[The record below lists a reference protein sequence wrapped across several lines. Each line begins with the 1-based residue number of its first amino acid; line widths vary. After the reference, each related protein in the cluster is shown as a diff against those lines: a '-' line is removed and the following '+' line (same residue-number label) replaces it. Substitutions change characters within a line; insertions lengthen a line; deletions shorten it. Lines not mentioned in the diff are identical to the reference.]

1 MRISNIDS
9 NLSFQAMKPN
19 QFSGIDYA
27 VVRKFKAPVE
37 KFNSNNDF
45 QVWANALLKKIC
57 QPEDKKILNG
67 IDMQRKFA
75 LNKWKEFLL
84 NNENYSPAKSL
95 FIFKS
100 MLKNI
105 IPPVINIPILEKT
118 ISQSEQKILTNK
130 DKPFD
135 FNKMYQENLAEYYL
149 KDIPK
154 NFTGWIILP
163 SKRNQPDKFEDN
175 IECLKLLSKGNW
187 CTKDGFIAQSYLEKG
202 DFHIFLKDGAPKVAI
217 RFSGVDIQEIQG
229 EKNNMILPEEYNI
242 EVKKHLKEGEYFLND
257 DIGFLIDIIDR
268 GI

>member
-37 KFNSNNDF
+37 KFNSNIDF
-45 QVWANALLKKIC
+45 QAWANALLKKIC

-75 LNKWKEFLL
+75 LNKWREFLL

-118 ISQSEQKILTNK
+118 ISQSEQKIETNK
-130 DKPFD
+130 NKPFD
-135 FNKMYQENLAEYYL
+135 FNKRYNS
-149 KDIPK
+149 
-154 NFTGWIILP
+154 
-163 SKRNQPDKFEDN
+163 SKF
-175 IECLKLLSKGNW
+175 
-187 CTKDGFIAQSYLEKG
+187 
-202 DFHIFLKDGAPKVAI
+202 
-217 RFSGVDIQEIQG
+217 
-229 EKNNMILPEEYNI
+229 PE
-242 EVKKHLKEGEYFLND
+242 
-257 DIGFLIDIIDR
+257 
-268 GI
+268 